1 MRWFPS
7 GVLTRI
13 SQRPLAAAVATL
25 LVAVA
30 AAAACAPPASDDP
43 DLILTGG
50 VIYPLDASDDPVP
63 ALAIR
68 GALVL
73 ALGDNDEILQLA
85 GRYTQQ
91 MNLRDSVVLPGTYDA
106 WIDLE
111 ALGRWS
117 SAALDVRLAS
127 SIEEVQAMVRNA
139 ADATTAGDWIIGWGW
154 DENDWPAPVLP
165 DREALDAVTTERPLA
180 LLHRHGQSAWLNTAG
195 LAALPDATLAVGGE
209 GIVMRRP
216 DGQPSGV
223 VAGAALEALTD
234 LLSGDPTAR
243 AEWLGD
249 GARYA
254 ASRGITHAGTTPVD
268 TTTVET
274 LLELE
279 VLGILPLRVDVR
291 LTPQAASLYPG
302 SNIERRVQASALVS
316 VTAVGLRLDGP
327 LASRLGALTAPYE
340 GGDTAGLLANDAVI
354 AAAIGAS
361 TETGLPLHLHASGD
375 RAVIA
380 ALDAIADTNVAGG
393 MIAGFDLLPEEGASR
408 AAGLDVAIAAA
419 RFSSDIYLL
428 DGLLGPE
435 RAARAHA
442 WSDLIAVGVSLSFA
456 SDAPAYELR
465 PLAAM
470 AAVLT
475 RQTANGYPADGWNAS
490 QTVPLGRLVRAL
502 IGPRPG
508 GAAGLVSGGPADLV
522 VWSEDPLVGDPTA
535 LRRAEAMLT
544 IVAGRV
550 AYSRA
555 LVELPMSV
563 EDSR

>member
-7 GVLTRI
+7 RVLKN
-13 SQRPLAAAVATL
+13 SATPIGAL
-25 LVAVA
+25 LVTVVA
-30 AAAACAPPASDDP
+30 ATACAPPASDDP
-43 DLILTGG
+43 ELIFTGG

-68 GALVL
+68 GDLVL
-73 ALGDNDEILQLA
+73 ALGNDDEILQLA

-91 MNLRDSVVLPGTYDA
+91 MNLQGSVVLPGTYDA

-117 SAALDVRLAS
+117 SAALDVRRAS

-139 ADATTAGDWIIGWGW
+139 AGATTDSGWIIGWGW

-165 DREALDAVTTERPLA
+165 DRGALDAVTTERPLV
-180 LLHRHGQSAWLNTAG
+180 LLHRNGQTAWLNTAG
-195 LAALPDATLAVGGE
+195 LAALPDPILAVGGD
-209 GIVMRRP
+209 GMVMRGS
-216 DGQPSGV
+216 DGQPNGV
-223 VAGAALEALTD
+223 VAGAALEALTN
-234 LLSGDPTAR
+234 LLSGDPASR

-249 GARYA
+249 GARHA
-254 ASRGITHAGTTPVD
+254 ASRGITRAGTTPVD
-268 TTTVET
+268 ATTVET

-279 VLGILPLRVDVR
+279 FRGLLPLRVDVR

-302 SNIERRVQASALVS
+302 SNIERRVRESALVS

-327 LASRLGALTAPYE
+327 LASRLAALTAPYE
-340 GGDTAGLLANDAVI
+340 GGATAGLLANDAVV
-354 AAAIGAS
+354 AAAVGAS

-380 ALDAIADTNVAGG
+380 ALDAIADTNVTGG
-393 MIAGFDLLPEEGASR
+393 MISGFDLLPEEGASR

-419 RFSSDIYLL
+419 RFSNEISLL

-442 WSDLIAVGVSLSFA
+442 WSDLTAVGVSLSFA

-475 RQTANGYPADGWNAS
+475 RQDADGYPADGWNTS
-490 QTVPLGRLVRAL
+490 QTVPRGRLVRAL

-508 GAAGLVSGGPADLV
+508 GAAGLVSGGAADLV
-522 VWSEDPLVGDPTA
+522 VWSEDPLAGDPMA

-555 LVELPMSV
+555 LVYP
-563 EDSR
+563 